1 MTDGSSTMGVREGN
15 RPFRKTLKVRG
26 LDSRVIIEWRNV
38 VIQVVNRDE
47 EDMRFSND
55 GESDEQE
62 EGDDWKERAHG
73 DRRER
78 KL

>member
-1 MTDGSSTMGVREGN
+1 MGVRKGN

-26 LDSRVIIEWRNV
+26 LDPRVIIEWRNV

-73 DRRER
+73 DMRER
-78 KL
+78 NV